1 MSNGPE
7 QILTGSLRSSPLCL
21 EENCRTKAGGL
32 VQACHLMPVVMRK
45 DAKVCQVVITRV
57 LLEGFGDFGATI
69 EIGRRNKAGK
79 MVSPPSHWGVLALN
93 SVINLHGWMVKIYVS
108 AIHPHCPVY
117 DC

>member
-7 QILTGSLRSSPLCL
+7 QILTGSPRSSPICL
-21 EENCRTKAGGL
+21 EANCRTKAGGL
-32 VQACHLMPVVMRK
+32 VQACHSMPVVMRK
-45 DAKVCQVVITRV
+45 DAKVCQVVITRF

-69 EIGRRNKAGK
+69 EIGRRDKGGN
-79 MVSPPSHWGVLALN
+79 MVSPPSHWGVLALH
-93 SVINLHGWMVKIYVS
+93 SVINLHVWMVKIYVS

>member
-1 MSNGPE
+1 
-7 QILTGSLRSSPLCL
+7 
-21 EENCRTKAGGL
+21 
-32 VQACHLMPVVMRK
+32 MRK

-108 AIHPHCPVY
+108 PIHPHCLVY